1 MKALITGGAGFV
13 GSHLS
18 EYLLGEGWQV
28 QIIDDLST
36 GSLDNVQ
43 HLMDHEDFSYAIDTI
58 MNETVLDRLASRCDI
73 IFHLAA
79 AVGVELIVKEP
90 LHTIQTNVGGTDAV
104 LRVAARYRRRVLI
117 TSTSEVYGKS
127 ANIPFSEEDDT
138 VSGPT
143 IKQRWA
149 YACSKAIDE
158 FAAFAAAREH
168 GIPVHVVRLFNT
180 VGPRQT
186 GRYGM
191 VIPRFVRQALANEP
205 ITVYGDGKQSRCF
218 ANVSDIVGALVKL
231 VQCQESEGQV
241 VNLGSQEEISI
252 AELAERVKTQLN
264 SQSEIIYI
272 PYNEAYEAGF
282 EDMLRRGPCLD
293 KANRLIGYKPTIK
306 LNETIQQVADF
317 ARL

>member
-282 EDMLRRGPCLD
+282 EDMLRRVPCLD